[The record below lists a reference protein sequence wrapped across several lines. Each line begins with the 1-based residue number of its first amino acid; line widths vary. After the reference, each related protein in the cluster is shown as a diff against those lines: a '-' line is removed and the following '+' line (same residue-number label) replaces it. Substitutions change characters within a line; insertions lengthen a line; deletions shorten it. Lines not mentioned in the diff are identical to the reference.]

1 MELDENAL
9 EHMAHTLQKFT
20 YADLSDAER
29 RAAASLL
36 QTLPRDTL
44 LKDFVHAASPDAVAR
59 AGLPASVA
67 DDLKP
72 LLSRLELNLCYAGQF
87 AAMFEATSLS
97 PQHL

>member
-1 MELDENAL
+1 MELDEDAL
-9 EHMAHTLQKFT
+9 EHMTHTLQKFT
-20 YADLSDAER
+20 YSDLSQAER
-29 RAAASLL
+29 RAAATLL

-44 LKDFVHAASPDAVAR
+44 IKDFMHAASPSAIAR

-67 DDLKP
+67 EGLKP

-87 AAMFEATSLS
+87 AAMFDAAAPS